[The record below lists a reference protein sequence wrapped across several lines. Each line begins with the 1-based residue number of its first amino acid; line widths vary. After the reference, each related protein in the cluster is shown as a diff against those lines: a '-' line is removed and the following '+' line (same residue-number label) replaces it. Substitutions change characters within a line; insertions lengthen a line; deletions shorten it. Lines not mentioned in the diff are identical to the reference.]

1 MAIKQSNSEMLL
13 KADALLFMPD
23 YFHYLL
29 TGVKA
34 TEYTVAS
41 Q

>member
-1 MAIKQSNSEMLL
+1 MAIKQSNPETLL
-13 KADALLFMPD
+13 KADSLLFMLD

-34 TEYTVAS
+34 AEYTIAS